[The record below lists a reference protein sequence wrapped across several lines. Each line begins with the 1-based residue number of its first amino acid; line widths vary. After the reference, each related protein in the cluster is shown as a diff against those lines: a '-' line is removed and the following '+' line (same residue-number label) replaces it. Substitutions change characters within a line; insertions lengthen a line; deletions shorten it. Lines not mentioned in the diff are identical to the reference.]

1 MATEHKR
8 LEAHDRPAPLLVLDS
23 GRTLAVLEPGS
34 KHTFSGRMV
43 DLCFVFDTTGSMSD
57 KIDGLVECMVDFVR
71 ELAGLA
77 LDWRVSVV
85 PFGDLTVPGDTIV
98 ADLPCTSD
106 RAAAERM
113 LRAMP
118 RNHGGGNDGESVL
131 EAIRAALGKPYRPGA
146 VKVFIVLTDEPALEG
161 QLTTRRIEQ
170 DLLRAEVIAFVA
182 SPALGYY
189 RRWADVSGGAWFEIG
204 ESLDYG
210 AIVKTLRG
218 LAKQLAL
225 VASRVHSI
233 AGGSVAAYRALPP
246 AARGAVVRKSP

>member
-1 MATEHKR
+1 MSPELTNHK
-8 LEAHDRPAPLLVLDS
+8 PPVLVLGS
-23 GRTLAVLEPGS
+23 GRPVAVLEPGS
-34 KHTFSGRMV
+34 EHRFGSRMV

-71 ELAGLA
+71 ELAGLG

-98 ADLPCTSD
+98 ANLPFVSE

-113 LRAMP
+113 LPEMP

-146 VKVFIVLTDEPALEG
+146 VKVFIVLTDEPALEE
-161 QLTTRRIEQ
+161 QLTTSRIEQ
-170 DLLRAEVIAFVA
+170 ELLRAEVIAFVA

-204 ESLDYG
+204 PSLDYG
-210 AIVKTLRG
+210 AIVTTLRG

-225 VASRVHSI
+225 VASQIHTL
-233 AGGSVAAYRALPP
+233 AGGSVARYRALPS